1 MFSICRKKEL
11 YDLFVSNYHSRL
23 KISSIGSLVI
33 SEICSTGIPA
43 VFIAFAEIS
52 KAERCSSN
60 CADCSAILWSRLI
73 IAVSRVSMAEKYSSS
88 TSPSSLSGLH
98 AEALALEDKLSNQ
111 DYLTTTFL
119 PSTM

>member
-43 VFIAFAEIS
+43 VFIALAEIS
-52 KAERCSSN
+52 KAARCYSN
-60 CADCSAILWSRLI
+60 
-73 IAVSRVSMAEKYSSS
+73 
-88 TSPSSLSGLH
+88 
-98 AEALALEDKLSNQ
+98 
-111 DYLTTTFL
+111 
-119 PSTM
+119 